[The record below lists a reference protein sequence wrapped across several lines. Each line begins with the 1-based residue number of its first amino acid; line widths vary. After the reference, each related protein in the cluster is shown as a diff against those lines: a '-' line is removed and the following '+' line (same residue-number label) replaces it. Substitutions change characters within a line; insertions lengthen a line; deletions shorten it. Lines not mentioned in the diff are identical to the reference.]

1 MLSIGKLSP
10 GRADYYLDTVATG
23 AEEYYLGSGE
33 APGRWLGRG
42 VERLGL
48 TGEVGAREL
57 RHLLIGRDRNG
68 AQLLARQGPERMPGF
83 DCTFNAPKS
92 VTLMFALGSDE
103 VRRHVSAAHDA
114 AVDAALAVLETEAC
128 RVRRGRGGAIVLP
141 GDGFVAAAFRHRT
154 SRSGDPHLHT
164 HVVVANLS
172 RSASDGRWSALDGR
186 QLYAWCR
193 TAGFLYEAHL
203 RAELTG
209 RLGVTWAPVRNGIAD
224 VAGIPR
230 RAIEHF
236 SQRRH
241 QITDRMAEVG
251 SVGGHAAQVAA
262 YATRQAKDTSVP
274 YAALTAWW
282 TTRAVKVG
290 LEDRTLT
297 EVCDRTARQHP
308 TPDDIAIDHLHRRLG
323 APDGLTEHRATFDRR
338 DVIRQVCAEV
348 SAGASTT
355 DVLGLAGDY
364 LASRHV
370 VALAERHNDRI
381 RRADGRSAPIPTDH
395 HRWTTPDMLRVERL
409 LIRMAA
415 ARPHSGAGLAR
426 SDLLDSAIAAT
437 TLSDEQEAMVRR
449 ICESG
454 NGVDVVPGVA
464 GSGKTHALAAACNA
478 WVASGRTVVGVALS
492 AQAARQLQA
501 GSGIPSMTIAR
512 FRRALDRPDDPGLG
526 PDHVLV
532 VDEAAM
538 VGTRALVDLV
548 GRVHKAQAKVVL
560 VGDACQLPEIDAG
573 GGFAGL
579 ARRSKPVTLA
589 RNRRQHAPWE
599 RQALADLR
607 LGHATEALA
616 AYQAHGRIHHDADPR
631 RIRAEMID
639 RWWATVANG
648 DDVLMLAAHH
658 DAVRDLNARARERLT
673 AAGRLHGESLHLGGR
688 EFALGEHVLGIAND
702 YRTGILNG
710 TRATVTAIDRRRGQ
724 LELRLA
730 DDAVVQVPFAYAE
743 AGHLAHGYAM
753 TVHKAQGATCDHAL
767 VLVDETMA
775 REAIYTAMSRGRQS
789 NDLYLAIDDN
799 REDIAHAPELPRDP
813 AAALL
818 ASIQRSSA
826 QQMAVDGGAAPSL
839 V

>member
-33 APGRWLGRG
+33 APGRWVGRG
-42 VERLGL
+42 ALRLEL
-48 TGEVGAREL
+48 SGEVGAREL
-57 RHLLIGRDRNG
+57 RQVLAGGDGSGSHLL
-68 AQLLARQGPERMPGF
+68 ASQGPERMPGF

-92 VTLMFALGSDE
+92 VTLLFALGSDE
-103 VRRHVSAAHDA
+103 VGRHVSAAHDA

-128 RVRRGRGGAIVLP
+128 RVRRGRGGANVLP

-164 HVVVANLS
+164 HVVVANLA

-209 RLGVTWAPVRNGIAD
+209 RLGVTWEPVRNGIAD
-224 VAGIPR
+224 VTGIPR
-230 RAIEHF
+230 RVIEHF

-251 SVGGHAAQVAA
+251 SAGGHAAQVAA
-262 YATRQAKDTSVP
+262 YATRQAKDTTVP
-274 YAALTAWW
+274 YAALKAWW
-282 TTRAVKVG
+282 TTRAAKVG
-290 LEDRTLT
+290 LDDQMLAT
-297 EVCDRTARQHP
+297 VCDRTARQHP
-308 TPDDIAIDHLHRRLG
+308 TLDGIDHFHRRLG

-355 DVLGLAGDY
+355 AVVALTDDY

-370 VALAERHNDRI
+370 VALAEEGSDRI
-381 RRADGRSAPIPTDH
+381 RRADGRSAPIPTDPQ
-395 HRWTTPDMLRVERL
+395 RWTTPDMLRVEQL
-409 LIRMAA
+409 LIRMAG

-426 SDLLDSAIAAT
+426 SDLLHAAIAET

-454 NGVDVVPGVA
+454 NGVDVAPGVA

-512 FRRALDRPDDPGLG
+512 FRHALDRPDDPALG

-538 VGTRALVDLV
+538 AGTRSLVDLV
-548 GRVHKAQAKVVL
+548 SRAHKAQAKVVL

-579 ARRSKPVTLA
+579 ARRSKPATLA

-616 AYQAHGRIHHDADPR
+616 AYQAHGRIHHDVDPR
-631 RIRAEMID
+631 RTRAQMVN
-639 RWWATVANG
+639 RWWAIVADG
-648 DDVLMLAAHH
+648 GDVLMLAAHH
-658 DAVRDLNARARERLT
+658 DTVQNLNTRAREHLT

-688 EFALGEHVLGIAND
+688 EFALGEHVLGLAND

-710 TRATVTAIDRRRGQ
+710 TRATVTAIDRRRSQ

-730 DDAVVQVPFAYAE
+730 DDAVIRVPFAYAQ

-753 TVHKAQGATCDHAL
+753 TVHKAQGATCDRAL

-799 REDIAHAPELPRDP
+799 REDIAHAPEVTRDP

-818 ASIQRSSA
+818 ASIERSSA
-826 QQMAVDGGAAPSL
+826 QQMAIDGGAAPSL
-839 V
+839 P